1 MNERDKALFEI
12 NALKSL
18 LNNSDYQII
27 KLMES
32 LASCTTAVS
41 LLAALKEFTV
51 TFGELVTKRQQ
62 WRAKINELEEQLVE
76 LEARA
81 NEEMAQAMA
90 AEAAETPTE
99 DEPTDDTEHAD
110 DAGAEHADDAG
121 AEHADDAGAEHA
133 DAEPQEEAEGHEGDD
148 EATQDAGDA
157 DGDKDL
163 ADPS

>member
-121 AEHADDAGAEHA
+121 AEHAD
-133 DAEPQEEAEGHEGDD
+133 AEPQEEAEGHEGDD
-148 EATQDAGDA
+148 EVTQDAGDA

>member
-41 LLAALKEFTV
+41 LLTALKEFTV

-76 LEARA
+76 LEAHA

-90 AEAAETPTE
+90 AEATKTLAE
-99 DEPTDDTEHAD
+99 DEPADDTEHAD
-110 DAGAEHADDAG
+110 DAGAEHADAG
-121 AEHADDAGAEHA
+121 
-133 DAEPQEEAEGHEGDD
+133 PQKKAEGHEGDD

-157 DGDKDL
+157 DGDKNL